1 MKPAQGEP
9 IASAIGARCTSPH
22 RAPNPFVR
30 LFRFMRLSRDERAAL
45 EAARARTERAKALAE
60 LQAAI
65 RAKDT
70 RRKHHAE
77 QAAREATNRALG
89 AGA

>member
-9 IASAIGARCTSPH
+9 KASATGARCTSPH

-45 EAARARTERAKALAE
+45 EVARARAERAKALDE
-60 LQAAI
+60 LKAAI

-77 QAAREATNRALG
+77 RAAQEATNRALG